1 MKLKLRK
8 SEDWVSAKIENS
20 GFAFG
25 GGSSPFGGFG
35 HEADI
40 GWIGGFGGDNT
51 GVFRGRPG
59 TWQSRTTTRVSTSRV
74 DNLLSTEIIPFQ
86 RPIQI
91 NFEGQ
96 KFRPWGKVDVYYAG
110 ELVNDSVTPS
120 GGIQGGAVIAGP
132 DGKISG
138 TFFVPPNRFRTGENV
153 FALSDDPT
161 PVEAISYGAT
171 LFRSGGTIETRQ
183 ATNTT
188 TTVRTTESWFVP
200 APVRELNAGG
210 DGGGDPLAQTFFVN
224 TKTTSPGCFI
234 TKIDLFFKDKDPIQP
249 VEVELRNVVNGYP
262 GGTVIAKKI
271 IDAADVVVSAN
282 STRPT
287 TFVFDRPA
295 YVTNNRQYSF
305 VIKTNSTRYNAWVAE
320 LGGNRVD
327 KNESV
332 AKQPNAGVMFISA
345 NDTTWSPVQTAD
357 VKFKVYVAKFST
369 SPATVITSPA
379 YPNLRTAFDA
389 AVETFSG
396 TAEIRVFAIAHS
408 LEVGSTTTVDIELP
422 SGITTINGIVLS
434 AINGLRTITKR
445 DSISF
450 SFNASAGVASS
461 SGLFTTAKVT
471 FEPNAQVDSLMVSQD
486 ITEFPGTFVST
497 EFKGISGKSVDGS
510 QQPFVVDANWMQVDN
525 HRVNSLPAPKIIPS
539 FSENAAR
546 FSGIAHTQVKTV
558 LSTIDPYVSPFI
570 RLQNSGLVSF
580 THFMNNPSS
589 LNLGSDYVDELSV
602 NVGSAHC
609 RYITKP
615 VGIINPAKSIKVRF
629 AANCVQGN
637 FIDVYY
643 RTVGVGENAEIASK
657 TWTVLPIL
665 STFINTPDEQTLFDY
680 NYEVSNL
687 AEFKQYQIKI
697 VIRGENSAQAPYIK
711 DLRILSLAT

>member
-1 MKLKLRK
+1 MKLKLRR
-8 SEDWVSAKIENS
+8 SEDWLQNKIENS
-20 GFAFG
+20 GFC
-25 GGSSPFGGFG
+25 
-35 HEADI
+35 
-40 GWIGGFGGDNT
+40 FGGDNT
-51 GVFRGRPG
+51 GFFQGQFG
-59 TWQSRTTTRVSTSRV
+59 TWQSRTSTSVTTSRV
-74 DNLLSTEIIPFQ
+74 DRLLSTEIIPFQ

-110 ELVNDSVTPS
+110 ELVNDVVTPT
-120 GGIQGGAVIAGP
+120 GGVQGDAVVAGA
-132 DGKISG
+132 DGKITG

-188 TTVRTTESWFVP
+188 TTVTTTETWFVP
-200 APVRELNAGG
+200 APVTDVGG

-234 TKIDLFFKDKDPIQP
+234 TKIDLFFKDKDPVQP
-249 VEVELRNVVNGYP
+249 IEVELRDVVNGYP

-271 IDAADVVVSAN
+271 IDAADVQISAN
-282 STRPT
+282 STVPT

-320 LGGNRVD
+320 LGENRVD

-369 SPATVITSPA
+369 TPATVVTSPA
-379 YPNLRTAFDA
+379 YPNLRTAFGA
-389 AVETFSG
+389 SVETFSG
-396 TAEIRVFAIAHS
+396 TAEIRVFAIGHS
-408 LEVGSTTTVDIELP
+408 LEVGSTSTISIELP
-422 SGITTINGIVLS
+422 SGVTTINGIALS
-434 AINGLRTITKR
+434 SINGLRTITKR

-450 SFNASAGVASS
+450 SFNAAVGVASS
-461 SGLFTTAKVT
+461 SGLFTTSKIT

-497 EFKGISGKSVDGS
+497 EFKGISGKSVDGT
-510 QQPFVVDANWMQVDN
+510 QTPFVVDSNWIQVDN
-525 HRVNSLPAPKIIPS
+525 RRVNSLTSPKLIPS

-546 FSGIAHTQVKTV
+546 FSGVVHTQVKTT
-558 LSTIDPYVSPFI
+558 LSTVDPYVSPFI
-570 RLQNSGLVSF
+570 RLQNSGVVVF
-580 THFMNNPSS
+580 THYMNNPTS
-589 LNLGSDYVDELSV
+589 LNLGSDFVAETSAD
-602 NVGSAHC
+602 VGSTHC
-609 RYITKP
+609 KYITKP

-643 RTVGVGENAEIASK
+643 RTVGVGENAEISSK
-657 TWTVLPIL
+657 GWVVLPIL

-680 NYEVSNL
+680 DYEVSNL

>member
-1 MKLKLRK
+1 MKLKLRR
-8 SEDWVSAKIENS
+8 SEDWLQNKIENS
-20 GFAFG
+20 GFC
-25 GGSSPFGGFG
+25 
-35 HEADI
+35 
-40 GWIGGFGGDNT
+40 FGGDNL
-51 GVFRGRPG
+51 GFV
-59 TWQSRTTTRVSTSRV
+59 TWESGISTRVSTSRV
-74 DNLLSTEIIPFQ
+74 DRLLSTEIIPFQ

-120 GGIQGGAVIAGP
+120 GGVLGGDVIAGG

-138 TFFVPPNRFRTGENV
+138 TFFVPPNRFRTGETV

-171 LFRSGGTIETRQ
+171 LFRSGGTLETRQ

-188 TTVRTTESWFVP
+188 TTETWPVP
-200 APVRELNAGG
+200 APTSNSADGG

-224 TKTTSPGCFI
+224 TKTASPGCFI
-234 TKIDLFFKDKDPIQP
+234 TKIDLFFRDKDPVQP
-249 VEVELRNVVNGYP
+249 IEVELRDVVNGYP

-271 IDAADVVVSAN
+271 IDAADVVVSTN
-282 STRPT
+282 STLPT

-295 YVTNNRQYSF
+295 YVANNRQYSF

-320 LGGNRVD
+320 LGENRVD

-369 SPATVITSPA
+369 APATVITSPA

-389 AVETFSG
+389 SVETFSG
-396 TAEIRVFAIAHS
+396 TAEIRVFAIGHA
-408 LEVGSTTTVDIELP
+408 LEVGSTTSVDIELP
-422 SGITTINGIVLS
+422 SGVTTINGIAIS

-450 SFNASAGVASS
+450 SFNASSGVASS

-497 EFKGISGKSVDGS
+497 EFKGISGKSVDGT
-510 QQPFVVDANWMQVDN
+510 QTPFVVDANWMQVDN
-525 HRVNSLPAPKIIPS
+525 RRINSLPSPKIIPS

-558 LSTIDPYVSPFI
+558 LSTTDPYVSPFI

-589 LNLGSDYVDELSV
+589 LNLGPDYTDERSV
-602 NVGSAHC
+602 GVGSAHC

-615 VGIINPAKSIKVRF
+615 IGIVNPAKSIKVRF

-643 RTVGVGENAEIASK
+643 RTIGVGENAEIASK
-657 TWTVLPIL
+657 VWTVLPIL
-665 STFINTPDEQTLFDY
+665 STFINTPDAQTLFDY